1 MPRGEY
7 QSPPGYLT
15 LGEAEERL
23 KVNRVTIRRMV
34 KAGRL
39 STYADPRNGR
49 VRLLRVEDVERLERP
64 VPAE

>member
-1 MPRGEY
+1 MPKGEY

-23 KVNRVTIRRMV
+23 QVNRVTIRRMV
-34 KAGRL
+34 KTGRL
-39 STYADPRNGR
+39 QTFADPRNGR
-49 VRLLRVEDVERLERP
+49 VRLLKLEDVERLEQP